1 MRVVQIEK
9 FVFAAG
15 EISVKYMPCLQL
27 HVGSDD
33 TLIVQ
38 CKGIQGRVDE
48 EQAARLL
55 KTIASTRWPEPGRH
69 TRPRNL
75 VAAAHI
81 AALELALEAAGAAL
95 RGRNCSGNT

>member
-1 MRVVQIEK
+1 
-9 FVFAAG
+9 
-15 EISVKYMPCLQL
+15 MPCLQL

-38 CKGIQGRVDE
+38 SVQTKGIQGRVDE
-48 EQAARLL
+48 EQAAPLL